1 MYSIFWS
8 LLLFFLVFFVGPIL
22 YFYCSTAQ
30 VYKPPVLPKAD
41 QRNAVTGGYKTVDK
55 LLNKF
60 DFTKTPK
67 LPPSSNFFGR
77 YEGQEIDK
85 IGDIE
90 VQYLSYSD
98 QIAYYKQKGIN
109 SIQMYDLIDKNREAV
124 ANRDLYTAK
133 RYDID

>member
-1 MYSIFWS
+1 MYIIG
-8 LLLFFLVFFVGPIL
+8 VAMYCYRINTVPI
-22 YFYCSTAQ
+22 
-30 VYKPPVLPKAD
+30 YKPLPRITPTPNVSGERKA
-41 QRNAVTGGYKTVDK
+41 VDK

-60 DFTKTPK
+60 DFTKTPRK
-67 LPPSSNFFGR
+67 PPSSNFFGR

-98 QIAYYKQKGIN
+98 QMAYYKQKGIN